1 MSKHTIY
8 IGIGTNLDD
17 AGIVLSWTKRKL
29 AVAFRGE
36 QRFSTPQKT
45 VPVKFPS
52 TRMFTNQLVRI
63 ETAVPP
69 IFIRPLLKNLERQ
82 FGRKPEDKAK
92 GLVKLDLDLLC
103 LDGQVLKADDWERD
117 YIIAAR
123 SELD

>member
-1 MSKHTIY
+1 MSKHIIY
-8 IGIGTNLDD
+8 IGIGTNLND
-17 AGIVLSWTKRKL
+17 ASIALSWAKRKL

-45 VPVKFPS
+45 LPVNFPS
-52 TRMFTNQLVRI
+52 SRMFTNQLVRI
-63 ETAVPP
+63 ETAVPS

-103 LDGQVLKADDWERD
+103 LDGQVLKVDDWERD